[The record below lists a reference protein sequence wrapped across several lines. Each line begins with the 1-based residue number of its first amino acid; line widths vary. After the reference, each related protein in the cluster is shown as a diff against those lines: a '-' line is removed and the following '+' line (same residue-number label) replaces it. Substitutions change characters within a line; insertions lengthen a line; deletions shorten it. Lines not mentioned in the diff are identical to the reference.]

1 MKKLIIAGLIVGVVG
16 LVFTNVAGATSM
28 KGRLGLRLY
37 GGQSWV
43 NPTEYNDIWVG
54 TAEWCTMD
62 PRPPD
67 EDPQKAPWDSA
78 KTSKLE
84 NTTLF
89 GGDLRYGFTD
99 NLVLA
104 AGYLSESGEAGL
116 ALSAVSGATTY
127 TGLMKQNGQI
137 TGYTLGFNYTLMDP
151 PGLNLYLVGGAGY
164 YTATVKHTGDAD
176 GYDGWEFGD
185 VDYEGESVIGYHGG
199 LGLQWFLSSN
209 IALDLE
215 ALYRSLTM
223 DKWTIDGDPEEM
235 KVDLSGPIGILS
247 LTFYL

>member
-16 LVFTNVAGATSM
+16 LVFTSMAGATSM

-37 GGQSWV
+37 GGQSWI
-43 NPTEYNDIWVG
+43 NPSDYNDIWVD
-54 TAEWCTMD
+54 TVEFLT
-62 PRPPD
+62 D
-67 EDPQKAPWDSA
+67 EGALGDNAWDTGKANE
-78 KTSKLE
+78 LV

-104 AGYLSESGEAGL
+104 VGYLSESGEAGL
-116 ALSAVSGATTY
+116 TVGAVSGATTY
-127 TGLMKQNGQI
+127 AGWMKQDAQL

-185 VDYEGESVIGYHGG
+185 VQYEGESVIGYHGG

-209 IALDLE
+209 IALDIE

-223 DKWTIDGDPEEM
+223 DKWTIDGEEEEM